1 VTDIFQTL
9 GQNIKQLGVEI
20 SGDGIRVVTSVECIY
35 AVKVA
40 ALALRDEVFAVAIRV
55 LVQLRRDLGAL
66 LPFFLG
72 VRKLAD
78 EECCSL
84 RHGGYAFRTVT
95 AVSVDSKEGDFWRG
109 TKKPPVNATYLQG
122 SGLWFLLF
130 HAAMIHQ
137 RSLTS
142 RLISDRTVYRGRI
155 QAR

>member
-1 VTDIFQTL
+1 VTDILQAL

-35 AVKVA
+35 AVKVT
-40 ALALRDEVFAVAIRV
+40 ALALRDEVFAVAIGV

-95 AVSVDSKEGDFWRG
+95 AVSVDSKEGDFGGERRNHRLMLRIF
-109 TKKPPVNATYLQG
+109 KAAAFG
-122 SGLWFLLF
+122 SFYSTQL
-130 HAAMIHQ
+130 
-137 RSLTS
+137 
-142 RLISDRTVYRGRI
+142 
-155 QAR
+155 